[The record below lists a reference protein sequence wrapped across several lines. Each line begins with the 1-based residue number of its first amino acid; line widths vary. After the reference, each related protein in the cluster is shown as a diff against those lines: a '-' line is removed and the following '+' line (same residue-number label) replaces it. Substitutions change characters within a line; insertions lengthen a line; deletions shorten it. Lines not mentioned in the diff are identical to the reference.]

1 MHRGGTC
8 RPPASGEMMQAVMM
22 LADLP
27 IWAMLTPPS
36 LDALLL
42 GRDQNMPR
50 AITFASDLDGSS
62 VTDAPLLSTTRLMIQ
77 RARAIDGLTL
87 TATGAL
93 SRADV
98 RALFDAMSWPGYDK
112 ANALAM
118 NKVLNEADVMPVEL
132 TRLTAQTAKLLR
144 KRDKRLLATKSG
156 SGLAEPE
163 AAAEL
168 FARLFATIFWQINL
182 CYFDRVPFEAW
193 PQNHVGIVL
202 WCLSVAGEG
211 WFLPGDLMRTCTVWE
226 PMLDEGHSDFP
237 GYAFE
242 SRVLR
247 PLSWFGL
254 LEMRM
259 IGDAN
264 APTWQRDRQYRKAAL
279 FDRALRFDVQ
289 VAKPKGP
296 AH

>member
-1 MHRGGTC
+1 MCGGGTG
-8 RPPASGEMMQAVMM
+8 RKPISGEMMQAMM
-22 LADLP
+22 TLADLP
-27 IWAMLTPPS
+27 IWAMLSPLS

-42 GRDQNMPR
+42 GRGQILPR
-50 AITFASDLDGSS
+50 GITLASDLDDTS
-62 VTDAPLLSTTRLMIQ
+62 VVDAPLLTTTRLMIQ
-77 RARAIDGLTL
+77 RARANNGLTL

-98 RALFDAMSWPGYDK
+98 RTLFDAMSWPGYDK

-118 NKVLNEADVMPVEL
+118 NKVLNEADVLPIEL
-132 TRLTAQTAKLLR
+132 TRLTGQTAKLLR
-144 KRDKRLLATKSG
+144 KRDKRLLASKVG
-156 SGLAEPE
+156 GALAEPE

-168 FARLFATIFWQINL
+168 FARLFATIFWQVNL
-182 CYFDRVPFEAW
+182 SYFDRVPFEVW

-211 WFLPGDLMRTCTVWE
+211 WFLPKELMRTCTVWE
-226 PMLDEGHSDFP
+226 PALDEGHPDFP
-237 GYAFE
+237 AYAFE

-259 IGDAN
+259 IGDPN
-264 APTWQRDRQYRKAAL
+264 APTWQRDRQYRKAPL
-279 FDRALRFDVQ
+279 FDRAVRFDVQ
-289 VAKPKGP
+289 VAKPPGP

>member
-1 MHRGGTC
+1 MIL
-8 RPPASGEMMQAVMM
+8 

-42 GRDQNMPR
+42 SRGQAMPR
-50 AITFASDLDGSS
+50 AITLVPDLNGISGA
-62 VTDAPLLSTTRLMIQ
+62 DAPLLATTRLMIR
-77 RARAIDGLTL
+77 RAQGINGLTL

-112 ANALAM
+112 GNALAM
-118 NKVLNEADVMPVEL
+118 NKVLNEADVLPVEL
-132 TRLTAQTAKLLR
+132 TRLIAQTAKLLR
-144 KRDKRLLATKSG
+144 KREKRLLATKSG

-168 FARLFATIFWQINL
+168 FAKLFATIFWQTNL
-182 CYFDRVPFEAW
+182 SYFDRVPFEAW

-211 WFLPGDLMRTCTVWE
+211 WFMPEDLMRSCTVWE
-226 PMLDEGHSDFP
+226 PALDEGHSDFP
-237 GYAFE
+237 AYAFE

-247 PLSWFGL
+247 PLNWFGL

-279 FDRALRFDVQ
+279 FDRVLRFDVQ
-289 VAKPKGP
+289 VAKPPGP